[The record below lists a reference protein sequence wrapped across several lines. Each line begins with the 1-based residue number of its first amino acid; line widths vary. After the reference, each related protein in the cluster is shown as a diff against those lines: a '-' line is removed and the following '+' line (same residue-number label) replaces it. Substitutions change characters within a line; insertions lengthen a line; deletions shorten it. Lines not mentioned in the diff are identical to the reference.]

1 MYDLED
7 LYQEIVMDHNR
18 RPRNFKK
25 LENAQRTAEGF
36 NPLCGDQI
44 SLYLNVDDDGV
55 IEDIGFE
62 GAGCAISKATASMM
76 TEAIK
81 GKNVDKAEEIF
92 EAFRHMLTRKPEEE
106 YDYELLGDLEIL
118 QGVSQFPTRI
128 KCATLSWHTLNSAL
142 DGKQPSGQKTSTKY
156 RRGRGH
162 AHSGKSGLWCPGAG
176 GPRPA
181 RRRPTDPGQR
191 YRP

>member
-7 LYQEIVMDHNR
+7 LYQEVVMDHNR

-44 SLYLNVDDDGV
+44 SLYVNVDDDGV

-92 EAFRHMLTRKPEEE
+92 EAFRHMLTRKPEED
-106 YDYELLGDLEIL
+106 YD
-118 QGVSQFPTRI
+118 F
-128 KCATLSWHTLNSAL
+128 
-142 DGKQPSGQKTSTKY
+142 
-156 RRGRGH
+156 
-162 AHSGKSGLWCPGAG
+162 
-176 GPRPA
+176 
-181 RRRPTDPGQR
+181 
-191 YRP
+191 

>member
-7 LYQEIVMDHNR
+7 LYQEVVMDHNR

-76 TEAIK
+76 TEAVK

-142 DGKQPSGQKTSTKY
+142 DGKQPSGQKTSTE
-156 RRGRGH
+156 
-162 AHSGKSGLWCPGAG
+162 
-176 GPRPA
+176 
-181 RRRPTDPGQR
+181 
-191 YRP
+191 

>member
-7 LYQEIVMDHNR
+7 LYQEVVMDHNR

-92 EAFRHMLTRKPEEE
+92 EAFRHMLTRKPEED

-142 DGKQPSGQKTSTKY
+142 DGKQPSGQKTSTE
-156 RRGRGH
+156 
-162 AHSGKSGLWCPGAG
+162 
-176 GPRPA
+176 
-181 RRRPTDPGQR
+181 
-191 YRP
+191 

>member
-142 DGKQPSGQKTSTKY
+142 DGKQPSGQKTSTE
-156 RRGRGH
+156 
-162 AHSGKSGLWCPGAG
+162 
-176 GPRPA
+176 
-181 RRRPTDPGQR
+181 
-191 YRP
+191 

>member
-92 EAFRHMLTRKPEEE
+92 EAFRHMLTRKPEED

-142 DGKQPSGQKTSTKY
+142 DGKQPSGQKTSTE
-156 RRGRGH
+156 
-162 AHSGKSGLWCPGAG
+162 
-176 GPRPA
+176 
-181 RRRPTDPGQR
+181 
-191 YRP
+191 

>member
-7 LYQEIVMDHNR
+7 LYQEVVMDHNR

-44 SLYLNVDDDGV
+44 SLYVNVDDDGV

-92 EAFRHMLTRKPEEE
+92 EAFRHMLTRKPEED

-142 DGKQPSGQKTSTKY
+142 YGKQPSSQKTSTE
-156 RRGRGH
+156 
-162 AHSGKSGLWCPGAG
+162 
-176 GPRPA
+176 
-181 RRRPTDPGQR
+181 
-191 YRP
+191 

>member
-7 LYQEIVMDHNR
+7 LYQEVVMDHNR

-44 SLYLNVDDDGV
+44 SLYVNVDDDGV

-92 EAFRHMLTRKPEEE
+92 EAFRHMLTRKPEED

-142 DGKQPSGQKTSTKY
+142 DGKQPSGQKTST
-156 RRGRGH
+156 
-162 AHSGKSGLWCPGAG
+162 
-176 GPRPA
+176 
-181 RRRPTDPGQR
+181 
-191 YRP
+191 

>member
-7 LYQEIVMDHNR
+7 LYQEVVMDHNR

-128 KCATLSWHTLNSAL
+128 KCATLSWHTLDSAL
-142 DGKQPSGQKTSTKY
+142 DGKQPSGQKTSTE
-156 RRGRGH
+156 
-162 AHSGKSGLWCPGAG
+162 
-176 GPRPA
+176 
-181 RRRPTDPGQR
+181 
-191 YRP
+191 